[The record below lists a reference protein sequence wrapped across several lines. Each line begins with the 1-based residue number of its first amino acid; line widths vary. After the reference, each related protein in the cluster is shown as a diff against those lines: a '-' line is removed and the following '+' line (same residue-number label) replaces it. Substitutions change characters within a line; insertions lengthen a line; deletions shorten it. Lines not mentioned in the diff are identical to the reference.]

1 MTEVT
6 PKKTRNTLSSSQ
18 LMYILPTFSA
28 DTKCAQRA
36 TARGTVLRAIQLL
49 TSREILPEPLVHMHV
64 IELKLKNTD
73 SLEIYNGLLAQE
85 FLFVCLFV
93 VINPENPYFISCR
106 GLEVNPLGVYPLR

>member
-1 MTEVT
+1 
-6 PKKTRNTLSSSQ
+6 
-18 LMYILPTFSA
+18 
-28 DTKCAQRA
+28 
-36 TARGTVLRAIQLL
+36 
-49 TSREILPEPLVHMHV
+49 MHV